1 MHAVDVVQEFVE
13 ITVDSGASTS
23 VWLIRKK
30 GAARRKATKTVGLTA
45 ASGSPT
51 RVGGDVRLEFVQGR
65 QEVQHEVRGR

>member
-1 MHAVDVVQEFVE
+1 MVQEIVE

-23 VWLIRKK
+23 VWPIRKK
-30 GAARRKATKTVGLTA
+30 FAARRKATKTVRLAA

-65 QEVQHEVRGR
+65 QEVQHEILGR